1 MISTTRRTFLRHVG
15 TGVGAGA
22 LSLAFANSFAAA
34 GPSIEQMRVL
44 CGFPAGSIPDFVARQ
59 VANQLAPNYPRGC
72 VVENRVGAAG
82 QVAISGLKA
91 SPADG
96 ATLLLAPGAV
106 ATVYPAIYAK
116 LNYDPA
122 KDLAPVSVG
131 GEVTLAVAVGPAVP
145 ASVDSLPA
153 LIDWLRANPKLA
165 NIGSPGIGTPPHLF
179 ETRLFSA
186 AKLPWVHVGYAG
198 GPAAIND
205 LLGGN
210 IAAVEL
216 PEGILREHHDAGKVR
231 IVATSGKQRSTY
243 LPNVPAI
250 SEAGY
255 GDVAMTDWYCFF
267 LPGDATSGLID
278 TTSRAIGGAMAN
290 AGLMAAY
297 AATGMRINTSSPTE
311 VASRI
316 ATERTEWASVIREN
330 NIHVD

>member
-1 MISTTRRTFLRHVG
+1 MV
-15 TGVGAGA
+15 
-22 LSLAFANSFAAA
+22 
-34 GPSIEQMRVL
+34 
-44 CGFPAGSIPDFVARQ
+44 
-59 VANQLAPNYPRGC
+59 
-72 VVENRVGAAG
+72 
-82 QVAISGLKA
+82 
-91 SPADG
+91 
-96 ATLLLAPGAV
+96 
-106 ATVYPAIYAK
+106 
-116 LNYDPA
+116 
-122 KDLAPVSVG
+122 
-131 GEVTLAVAVGPAVP
+131 
-145 ASVDSLPA
+145 
-153 LIDWLRANPKLA
+153 
-165 NIGSPGIGTPPHLF
+165 
-179 ETRLFSA
+179 
-186 AKLPWVHVGYAG
+186 
-198 GPAAIND
+198 
-205 LLGGN
+205 
-210 IAAVEL
+210 L

-297 AATGMRINTSSPTE
+297 AATGMRINTRAPTE